1 MKAIKN
7 HTNHCRALLIAAV
20 SLIPGTLRAQSS
32 NAGTSPF
39 TFMELRYDARTI
51 ALGGASAAVPG
62 DGYGVFSNPGTI
74 AYINSQQAVV
84 GYRSEPAGVYGI
96 PLAYLLPENGKG
108 VFGISVCGLTSGN
121 IAATDIGNDGSPII
135 TGDNA
140 YLDDYNLSLSWAK
153 KLGEY
158 VGAGVTAKAIYEY
171 VKGDGD
177 FYSTLGV
184 AFDAGCQGRFLN
196 SRLIYGFV
204 ARNLGAVLNGYDKG
218 YPLPAEFA
226 AGVSYIPIS
235 IPEFRV
241 MIDLD
246 KKRDD
251 ELTFEP
257 AGEWEII
264 KNQLIARVGYS
275 VSWGDVQALKNYL
288 AGNEE
293 SDYTRNN
300 MTGFCCGVGFK
311 TPIAQRTVSFDAA
324 VEFLTIA
331 APPNLSLSMLVE
343 M

>member
-1 MKAIKN
+1 MKTHAN
-7 HTNHCRALLIAAV
+7 HYRAFLVAAV
-20 SLIPGTLRAQSS
+20 SLIPGTLFAQSP

-51 ALGGASAAVPG
+51 ALGGASAALPS
-62 DGYGVFSNPGTI
+62 DGYGVFSNPAAM

-84 GYRSEPAGVYGI
+84 GYRSVGAGVYGI
-96 PLAYLLPENGKG
+96 PLAYLLPENEKG
-108 VFGISVCGLTSGN
+108 VFGVSVCGLTSGN
-121 IAATDIGNDGSPII
+121 IAETDIGNDGAPIY

-140 YLDDYNLSLSWAK
+140 YLDDYNLSLSWAR

-158 VGAGVTAKAIYEY
+158 LGAGVTAKAIYEY
-171 VKGDGD
+171 LKGDGD
-177 FYSTLGV
+177 YYSTLGV
-184 AFDAGCQGRFLN
+184 AFDAGCQGRFMN

-204 ARNLGAVLNGYDKG
+204 ARNIGAVLSGYDKG

-226 AGVSYIPIS
+226 AGVSYIPTS
-235 IPEFRV
+235 IPEFRA

-246 KKRDD
+246 KKLDD

-264 KNQLIARVGYS
+264 KNQLMARIGYS
-275 VSWGDVQALKNYL
+275 IGWSDVQALKNYL
-288 AGNEE
+288 AGNGE

-300 MTGFCCGVGFK
+300 MTGLCCGVGFK

-331 APPNLSLSMLVE
+331 APPNLSLSMLVD